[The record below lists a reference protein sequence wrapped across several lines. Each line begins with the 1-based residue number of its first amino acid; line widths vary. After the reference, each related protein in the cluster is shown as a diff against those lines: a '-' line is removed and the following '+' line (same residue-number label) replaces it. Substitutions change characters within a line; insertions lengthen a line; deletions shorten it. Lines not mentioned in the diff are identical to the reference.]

1 MDIKKL
7 DDFEIVSESNIKVVK
22 TKKQE
27 YVNIDETL
35 EELEKNSDI
44 IRMEMNT
51 IEYPLFS
58 KDPKRVKNQIK
69 VYNFK
74 ADGSSFLEVEAPFGY
89 AIPGE
94 FEERVFIGLTKI
106 MKKNGYQKKFICTI
120 NEVLESLNVT
130 NWSYMPKIK
139 NALRLLSKTNYT
151 FKNILYSSEIKGV
164 FETEKTERIMK
175 VTIVTR
181 ENNKANEYE
190 KFDDKRVKEIY
201 VIEFEDIFYDNIVSK
216 GYLAFDSEKLLAIE
230 NSVARSIYTM
240 IEKWRGYNLYLKKQ
254 AFFIARRIPLK
265 WEKKNIKRTI
275 DIIEKALM
283 DLKSMDLILAYNI
296 LKKTKWELA
305 EIEIIFDERHNE
317 VKQKTFYDEKQEFNV
332 DMVVTS
338 TAEKI
343 KNEVEAEEGTVK
355 EILELFPERL
365 RGVLEDLVN
374 EAVKN
379 HGFEYTKFNAEY
391 TVSKNP
397 KQYKAYFS
405 KALKENYAAELIANR
420 KYKEEK
426 KGKKEIEKVVI
437 EEAEIVPV
445 QKFSF
450 EEYTEKFSQEEKE
463 EIEKNVY
470 LEFLKESNGKDDK
483 TFRNIFDKSKRSLIV
498 KYLTDND
505 VNVKKELLK
514 QEKSKEIINEY
525 ASMTKFIVEVS
536 KIAKEVN
543 IPFDLDSIAPVFK
556 SFGEY
561 EDEFLAIEYNSETKI
576 GKLLIIGG

>member
-1 MDIKKL
+1 MDIKKI
-7 DDFEIVSESNIKVVK
+7 DDFEIVSESSIKVVK

-35 EELEKNSDI
+35 EELEKSTDI

-74 ADGSSFLEVEAPFGY
+74 ADGSAYLEVEAPYGY

-106 MKKNGYQKKFICTI
+106 MKKNKYPKKFVCTI

-151 FKNILYSSEIKGV
+151 FKNILYSSEIKGI

-175 VTIVTR
+175 VTIITR
-181 ENNKANEYE
+181 DNSKASEYE
-190 KFDDKRVKEIY
+190 KFEDKRVKEIY

-275 DIIEKALM
+275 DIIEKALI
-283 DLKSMDLILAYNI
+283 DLKNMDLILTFNI
-296 LKKTKWELA
+296 IKKSKWELA

-317 VKQKTFYDEKQEFNV
+317 VKQKTFYDERQEFNV
-332 DMVVTS
+332 DMIVTS
-338 TAEKI
+338 TQDKV
-343 KNEVEAEEGTVK
+343 KNEVETTEGTTK
-355 EILELFPERL
+355 DILELFPERL
-365 RGVLEDLVN
+365 HKVLEDLIS
-374 EAVKN
+374 EAIN
-379 HGFEYTKFNAEY
+379 TYGFEYTKFNAVY
-391 TVSKNP
+391 TVNKKP
-397 KQYKAYFS
+397 KQYKAYFNKS
-405 KALKENYAAELIANR
+405 LKENYAAELIANA
-420 KYKEEK
+420 KHKEELK
-426 KGKKEIEKVVI
+426 VSKETKEII
-437 EEAEIVPV
+437 EEAIIIPV
-445 QKFSF
+445 LKFSY
-450 EEYTEKFSQEEKE
+450 EEYLEKFEDSHKI
-463 EIEKNVY
+463 EIENKVY
-470 LEFLKESNGKDDK
+470 EKFLNDSNSRDSKI
-483 TFRNIFDKSKRSLIV
+483 FRGIF
-498 KYLTDND
+498 
-505 VNVKKELLK
+505 
-514 QEKSKEIINEY
+514 EKSKKGLITQYLNDNNIEPNMKKIEFEKQEISGIY
-525 ASMTKFIVEVS
+525 ISKSKFLVEVL
-536 KIAKEVN
+536 KIAKDKN
-543 IPFDLDSIAPVFK
+543 IEFDIKNVAPVFNELY
-556 SFGEY
+556 EY
-561 EDEFLAIEYNSETKI
+561 EDEFLNINYDENTKI
-576 GKLLIIGG
+576 GIIKIL

>member
-74 ADGSSFLEVEAPFGY
+74 ADGSSFLEVEAPYGY

-275 DIIEKALM
+275 DIIEKALL
-283 DLKSMDLILAYNI
+283 DLKNMDLILTYNI

-305 EIEIIFDERHNE
+305 EIEILFDDRHNE

-343 KNEVEAEEGTVK
+343 KNEVEVEEGTVK
-355 EILELFPERL
+355 EILELFPERI
-365 RGVLEDLVN
+365 RSVLEDIVN
-374 EAVKN
+374 ESIKN
-379 HGFEYTKFNAEY
+379 NGYDYTKYNALY

-397 KQYKAYFS
+397 KQFKAYFS
-405 KALKENYAAELIANR
+405 KAIKENYAAELIANSEYKKKQVPKQEVVEEAQIIETQ
-420 KYKEEK
+420 KYTYEDFEK
-426 KGKKEIEKVVI
+426 LSEHKQNETIEKV
-437 EEAEIVPV
+437 
-445 QKFSF
+445 
-450 EEYTEKFSQEEKE
+450 Y
-463 EIEKNVY
+463 N
-470 LEFLKESNGKDDK
+470 EFLKEAESKDNK
-483 TFRNIFDKSKRSLIV
+483 TMRGIFEKSKKALIV
-498 KYLTDND
+498 KFINENEVEST
-505 VNVKKELLK
+505 
-514 QEKSKEIINEY
+514 EKIIETPIEENLQNEIIGEY
-525 ASMTKFIVEVS
+525 ISQTKFILEVS
-536 KIAKEVN
+536 RIAREKQLDFNIDEV
-543 IPFDLDSIAPVFK
+543 APIFK
-556 SFGEY
+556 NFGEF
-561 EDEFLAIEYNSETKI
+561 EDESMFIEYNSTTKI
-576 GKLLIIGG
+576 GKITIK